1 MSGNKVV
8 MAMLFVLCLVPVER
22 VSGGSLR
29 GLHFLQT
36 PSDTTARRGEE
47 VILQCSAGPRDSVTD
62 CGWTRDGLGL
72 SMDHMTRYT
81 MRGCNLH
88 IQPLQLEDE
97 GSYKCQVGGHGM
109 EPILSPPATLQ
120 VMVEPGRPSILEARE
135 GDWVEVEQGDELLLT
150 CESHG
155 GRPHAEIQWKDKNDS
170 PVMGNAVEHVTRIG
184 NTNSFKTVSVLR
196 FNPLEPMTVTCT
208 AHSEGFPEVRRS
220 RDLMVQLRKKVE
232 EEEVTVRNGDNI
244 QLTCGTD
251 TGIYKWFLNDREVEG
266 ETGNTLDI
274 EDFTGD
280 YDNSVVK
287 CLQEKFGGES
297 RLLKLVRL
305 KLERQPPRRTS
316 RNNVEE
322 PEDEGSG
329 VEQNIEIVT
338 SSSGKKKTVFTCV
351 AELEE
356 DTAPQFVWVNGR
368 LERQA
373 ATARD
378 TQGRGYKCKL
388 VKGGMK
394 KVKQMEKKLKGMA
407 KDLRKFSKILS
418 GFTAPNKS

>member
-8 MAMLFVLCLVPVER
+8 MAMLFVLCLVRVER

-155 GRPHAEIQWKDKNDS
+155 GRPHAEIQWKDKEGNF
-170 PVMGNAVEHVTRIG
+170 VMGNAEEHVTRIG
-184 NTNSFKTVSVLR
+184 NTNSFKTVSKLR
-196 FNPLEPMTVTCT
+196 FNPLIPMTVTCT
-208 AHSEGFPEVRRS
+208 AHSEGFPDVRRS

-232 EEEVTVRNGDNI
+232 EEVVTLKTGESVR
-244 QLTCGTD
+244 LTVDEIWPSYT
-251 TGIYKWFLNDREVEG
+251 WFLNDREVEG
-266 ETGNTLDI
+266 ETRNTLDI
-274 EDFTGD
+274 EDFSGD

-287 CLQEKFGGES
+287 CLVEKFGGES

-305 KLERQPPRRTS
+305 KHDPTPAIREPRTNLEEEAEIETGNAVTAARR
-316 RNNVEE
+316 
-322 PEDEGSG
+322 
-329 VEQNIEIVT
+329 
-338 SSSGKKKTVFTCV
+338 GKKTMFTCISEQENEV
-351 AELEE
+351 GE
-356 DTAPQFVWVNGR
+356 PQYVWVKGR
-368 LERQA
+368 LERKIT
-373 ATARD
+373 TASDADGRD
-378 TQGRGYKCKL
+378 YKCKVVTGG
-388 VKGGMK
+388 VKKAKYMEK
-394 KVKQMEKKLKGMA
+394 TLKQMSKS
-407 KDLRKFSKILS
+407 LRKFSKTMKQFAS
-418 GFTAPNKS
+418 